1 MNVTTLRS
9 RFVGPVLTASL
20 LAALVAMALVP
31 PAKAQAE
38 AFPFGR
44 ELLLDVA
51 PLRGSKKVPILDIGD
66 GGSAEIE
73 LWCNAVKA
81 QLIVA
86 GDTVTIIT
94 GEASTRQCAPDR
106 ARADE
111 DLLAALNEIT
121 NWRMEPSA
129 LVLTGGSRILRF
141 RAQTN

>member
-20 LAALVAMALVP
+20 LAALVAAALTP

-94 GEASTRQCAPDR
+94 GEASTRQCVPDR

-129 LVLTGGSRILRF
+129 LVLTGGSHTLRF

>member
-9 RFVGPVLTASL
+9 RLVGPVLTASL
-20 LAALVAMALVP
+20 LAALVAAALVP

-121 NWRMEPSA
+121 NWRMEPSG
-129 LVLTGGSRILRF
+129 LVLTGGSRTLRF
-141 RAQTN
+141 HAQTN

>member
-1 MNVTTLRS
+1 MKVTTLRS

-20 LAALVAMALVP
+20 LAVLVAPALVP

-44 ELLLDVA
+44 ELLLDAA

-94 GEASTRQCAPDR
+94 GEASARQCAPDR

-121 NWRMEPSA
+121 NWRMERSS
-129 LVLTGGSRILRF
+129 LVLTGGSRSLRF
-141 RAQTN
+141 RTQTN